1 MGRPP
6 LVYGGGRVSDPTSQR
21 TFTVQ
26 GGEYVGEVVIWI
38 DEGGLV
44 VIQGNVPDG
53 VLEMIGDKWP
63 GTGHFCG

>member
-1 MGRPP
+1 M
-6 LVYGGGRVSDPTSQR
+6 
-21 TFTVQ
+21 
-26 GGEYVGEVVIWI
+26 IWI

-53 VLEMIGDKWP
+53 VVEMIGGKWL